1 MATAL
6 LVLSSI
12 LVGAVWPLLIE
23 QFSVRPNAADKES
36 PYIERN
42 IAATRQ
48 AYGITDDK
56 VEYQDY
62 PGVGTTAARATFRP
76 TSPPSPTPGCW
87 IRTCCRARSPSS
99 SS

>member
-1 MATAL
+1 M
-6 LVLSSI
+6 
-12 LVGAVWPLLIE
+12 WPLVVE

-36 PYIERN
+36 AYIERN

-62 PGVGTTAARATFRP
+62 QGYGTK
-76 TSPPSPTPGCW
+76 PPRDVPADVTTIENTRLLDPNILS
-87 IRTCCRARSPSS
+87 RTSPSS